1 MYFGLNGKIGGNGT
15 VFFVVLKISLGI
27 DRLCVCISLKGIGEC
42 AELGAVLGQHQ
53 HRPMIFAVEF
63 GCIGVAVF
71 GPATAFG
78 RINNKIGAV
87 VGIFDDDFLVGDGG
101 CAAIDL
107 DGGFVGT
114 VFLVVEE
121 GHPHTNGGLESM
133 PATFPLDGNQP
144 VAVVRN
150 VGGAVIERC
159 NPGCDGFDVGDDTPR
174 NVGGDQA
181 GIHRFEGEW
190 VVE

>member
-1 MYFGLNGKIGGNGT
+1 
-15 VFFVVLKISLGI
+15 
-27 DRLCVCISLKGIGEC
+27 
-42 AELGAVLGQHQ
+42 
-53 HRPMIFAVEF
+53 
-63 GCIGVAVF
+63 
-71 GPATAFG
+71 
-78 RINNKIGAV
+78 
-87 VGIFDDDFLVGDGG
+87 
-101 CAAIDL
+101 
-107 DGGFVGT
+107 
-114 VFLVVEE
+114 
-121 GHPHTNGGLESM
+121 M

-190 VVE
+190 VVEQVVAVGVFDFGRPPIIGWDGFAFQ